1 MYYLDKHYELNIQ
14 LPKWT
19 QGTWL
24 SIATNG
30 MNTNTFYINKTQLI
44 MKMNGKGIIKHDLE
58 FIRVMQNKQ
67 QEHDASVHLRAKSLE
82 QW

>member
-1 MYYLDKHYELNIQ
+1 VCHLDKHYQSNIQ
-14 LPKWT
+14 LPTWT

-30 MNTNTFYINKTQLI
+30 MNINTLYINKTQLI
-44 MKMNGKGIIKHDLE
+44 MKMNSKGIIKHDLE
-58 FIRVMQNKQ
+58 FVRVIQNKQ
-67 QEHDASVHLRAKSLE
+67 QEHNDSIRLRAKSLE